1 MDLKRLGSTDHFGT
15 KFVTFLSEKMH
26 VSKIGVGFQMFAI
39 LRFVRALTVLEITL
53 ALVYVVEAVPTE
65 KEG

>member
-1 MDLKRLGSTDHFGT
+1 
-15 KFVTFLSEKMH
+15 
-26 VSKIGVGFQMFAI
+26 MFAI
-39 LRFVRALTVLEITL
+39 LRFIRALTVLEITL